1 MMTFQPGE
9 IVKAGH
15 FGATLSNKGQ
25 EKTELQRGEL
35 MTILKISWYGDHV
48 KVLSTKGQGWTHIR
62 DCDRLAKA

>member
-15 FGATLSNKGQ
+15 FGVTLSNKGQ
-25 EKTELQRGEL
+25 EKIELQRGEL

-48 KVLSTKGQGWTHIR
+48 KVRTFDKRS
-62 DCDRLAKA
+62 RLDSYQRL